1 MQTEIQ
7 LKTPDN
13 HVIYGTLDSKEKS
26 QSLIIFVHGITGNQ
40 NEHQYFNAAPFF
52 TEKGFDAFRFDFY
65 PREPNVRSLSEISI
79 TSHTQD
85 LKLIIDNFKE
95 KYQDLILIG
104 HSLGGLVIL
113 NTDLTDI
120 SKIVLW
126 DPTTGFSDIKEKQG
140 SYSSDLDK
148 YILHWGM
155 DIIVSK
161 QLIEEWKSLDINNL
175 VEKLNTPCKFI
186 FAGNTDKH
194 KLWQPFLEKIKTKNE
209 IVEIENATH
218 CFTEEGTEQ
227 KLFQETFNWIK
238 K

>member
-1 MQTEIQ
+1 MQTAIQ
-7 LKTPDN
+7 LITPDK
-13 HVIYGTLDSKEKS
+13 HAIYGTLDSKES
-26 QSLIIFVHGITGNQ
+26 NQTLLIFVHGITGNQ
-40 NEHQYFNAAPFF
+40 NEHHYFNAAPFF
-52 TEKGFDAFRFDFY
+52 KEKGFDAFRFDFY
-65 PREPNVRSLSEISI
+65 PREPNARSLSESSI
-79 TSHTQD
+79 TSHTED

-104 HSLGGLVIL
+104 HSLGGLVVL
-113 NTDLTDI
+113 NADLADI

-126 DPTTGFSDIKEKQG
+126 DSTTGFNDIKEKQG
-140 SYSSDLDK
+140 SYNSDLDK

-175 VEKLNTPCKFI
+175 VEKLKTPCKFI
-186 FAGNTDKH
+186 FAENTDKR
-194 KLWQPFLEKIKTKNE
+194 KLWQPFLEKIKSEKETAT
-209 IVEIENATH
+209 IENATH

-227 KLFQETFNWIK
+227 KLFQETLSWIK